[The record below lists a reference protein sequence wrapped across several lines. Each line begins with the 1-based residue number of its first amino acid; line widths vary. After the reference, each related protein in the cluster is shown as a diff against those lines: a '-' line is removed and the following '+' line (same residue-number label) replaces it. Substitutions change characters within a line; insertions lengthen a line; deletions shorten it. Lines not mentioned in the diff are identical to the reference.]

1 MSVFVVM
8 LRVGVQHENVGAFFP
23 GAARKCEGL
32 THIFIPSCLLVP
44 PLAPLPD
51 YIVLP
56 WGGGAE
62 TLSSAGSTCSGLL
75 HLPCESRGSF
85 PSLGVGTLT
94 PHGEGCGPYVEL
106 VH

>member
-56 WGGGAE
+56 WGGGQRPFLVLGAPALGCYIYPVSLE
-62 TLSSAGSTCSGLL
+62 A
-75 HLPCESRGSF
+75 HFLP
-85 PSLGVGTLT
+85 
-94 PHGEGCGPYVEL
+94 
-106 VH
+106 

>member
-62 TLSSAGSTCSGLL
+62 TPPTLSFLEPGYQSSLKSMIA
-75 HLPCESRGSF
+75 H
-85 PSLGVGTLT
+85 PS
-94 PHGEGCGPYVEL
+94 HNS
-106 VH
+106 